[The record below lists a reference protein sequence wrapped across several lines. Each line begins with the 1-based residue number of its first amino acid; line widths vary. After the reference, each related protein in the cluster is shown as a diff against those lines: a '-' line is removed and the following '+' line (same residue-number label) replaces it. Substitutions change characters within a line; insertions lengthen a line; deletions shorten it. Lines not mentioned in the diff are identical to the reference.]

1 MRPVIFTN
9 CYSRLFYALSS
20 LEDEELDVIKI
31 ALCKSGFETI
41 CNIFDGCLIMRKGGQ
56 SLEDGDLERVLS
68 VIREADSLTGMRY
81 RAAHLPLPN
90 TRMSI
95 RRLYLPPPAP
105 SRPNFFFET

>member
-9 CYSRLFYALSS
+9 FYSRLFYALIS

-31 ALCKSGFETI
+31 ALGKSGYETI
-41 CNIFDGCLIMRKGGQ
+41 CNIFDGCLIMRKGGH
-56 SLEDGDLERVLS
+56 SLADGDIERVLS
-68 VIREADSLTGMRY
+68 VIRNTDSLTGMRY

-95 RRLYLPPPAP
+95 RRLYLSPPAP
-105 SRPNFFFET
+105 APFSP